1 MTEPINLQNKI
12 ENLDPQDE
20 AAEKDPAQED
30 YEAGK
35 RHQEAGDVVQA
46 AGAFH
51 NALVGFE
58 QSGNEKGVANAVC
71 QLGEICVIREHYE
84 QGMAHFQRAY
94 EICDRLN
101 DPFSL
106 LLLKKKIAHVHRCLK
121 QFPEAVRTYMDVL
134 DIYSDHNNPKGA
146 VSVLEELAGIY
157 LEMGE
162 KDRAADA
169 YRTAASIHK
178 NFKHAREAQRFLDK
192 AQAIEGA
199 AG

>member
-12 ENLDPQDE
+12 EKLDPQDE

-30 YEAGK
+30 YDAGK

-46 AGAFH
+46 AGAYH

-58 QSGNEKGVANAVC
+58 QSDNEKGIANAVC
-71 QLGEICVIREHYE
+71 QLGEICLTREDYE
-84 QGMAHFQRAY
+84 QGLAHFQRAY

-101 DPFSL
+101 DHFSL
-106 LLLKKKIAHVHRCLK
+106 LLLKKKMAHAHRCLK
-121 QFPEAVRTYMDVL
+121 QFPETVRSYMDVL
-134 DIYSDHNNPKGA
+134 DIYSDHNNHEGA
-146 VSVLEELAGIY
+146 VKVLDELADIY

-162 KDRAADA
+162 KSRAADA

-178 NFKHAREAQRFLDK
+178 NFKHAREAQMLLDK
-192 AQAIEGA
+192 AQAIEDA
-199 AG
+199 EA